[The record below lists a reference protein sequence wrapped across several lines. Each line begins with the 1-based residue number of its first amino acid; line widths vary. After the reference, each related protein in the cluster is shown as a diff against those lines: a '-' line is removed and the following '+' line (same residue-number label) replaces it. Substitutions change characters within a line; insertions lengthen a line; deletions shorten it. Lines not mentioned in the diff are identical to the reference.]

1 MQESELDLRSLIKPT
16 DGPVSRHINRRISTR
31 ITRIIVTKNVPLT
44 PDEVSVISF
53 LLAIASG
60 IAFYLGMPFLGGI
73 LAQISSIIDG
83 VDGELARARGMM
95 TKRGGFLDTMLDRL
109 ADIMICAGMIVYL
122 AEDGLSLIKLLVGLL
137 AVTGSVL
144 PAYLAAEAN
153 ARSINVDLFV
163 PPNLRPPA
171 SRDVRLFIVLLGGIT
186 GLILPS
192 LVLLAAITYI
202 NTIMKICLVYY
213 RMRR

>member
-44 PDEVSVISF
+44 PDEVSMISF
-53 LLAIASG
+53 LLSIASG

-95 TKRGGFLDTMLDRL
+95 TKQGGFLDTMLDRL
-109 ADIMICAGMIVYL
+109 ADITICTGMIVHL
-122 AEDGLSLIKLLVGLL
+122 AEDGLSLIKLL

-144 PAYLAAEAN
+144 LVYLAAEAD

-202 NTIMKICLVYY
+202 NTIMKICLSVL
-213 RMRR
+213 

>member
-44 PDEVSVISF
+44 PDEVSVIAF

-83 VDGELARARGMM
+83 VDGELARARRMM

-109 ADIMICAGMIVYL
+109 ADITICTGMIVHL
-122 AEDGLSLIKLLVGLL
+122 AEDGLSLIKLL

-144 PAYLAAEAN
+144 LVYLAAEAD